1 MKPFSELIKRR
12 QSTRA
17 YIDKPVEKEKI
28 LQCLEAARLAP
39 SANNQQPWNFV
50 VVDDPQLKIQ
60 VAEST
65 ASLGMNKFA
74 SQAPVLVVVVLDKER
89 VISSLG
95 GLVKDKNFCD
105 YDVGMAVNQFCLQ
118 AAELD
123 LDTCIMGWFK
133 EEKIKKLLQVDK
145 KRRIAL
151 MISLGYSEVP
161 VREKKR
167 KPLEEMSSWNA
178 YRKQK

>member
-12 QSTRA
+12 QSTRS
-17 YIDKPVEKEKI
+17 YIDKPVEREKI
-28 LQCLEAARLAP
+28 LQCLEAARMAP
-39 SANNQQPWNFV
+39 SAYNQQPWNFV
-50 VVDDPQLKIQ
+50 VVDDPELKDQ
-60 VAEST
+60 VAACT
-65 ASLGMNKFA
+65 AGLGMNFFA
-74 SQAPVLVVVVLDKER
+74 SQAPVLVVVVLDKEH
-89 VISSLG
+89 VMSSLG

-145 KRRIAL
+145 RRRIAL
-151 MISLGYSEVP
+151 MVALGYSEARI
-161 VREKKR
+161 REKKR
-167 KPLEEMSSWNA
+167 KPLEEMSSRNA
-178 YRKQK
+178 YRKQ

>member
-17 YIDKPVEKEKI
+17 YIDKPVEREKI
-28 LQCLEAARLAP
+28 LQCIEAARLAP
-39 SANNQQPWNFV
+39 SAYNQQPWNFV
-50 VVDDPQLKIQ
+50 VVDDPQLKEQ

-74 SQAPVLVVVVLDKER
+74 FQAPVLVVVVLDKEH
-89 VISSLG
+89 VMSSLG

-151 MISLGYSEVP
+151 MISLGNSEAP

>member
-17 YIDKPVEKEKI
+17 YIDKPIEEEKI

-39 SANNQQPWNFV
+39 SAYNQQPWNFV
-50 VVDDPQLKIQ
+50 VVDEPDLKNR
-60 VAEST
+60 VAACT
-65 ASLGMNKFA
+65 AGLGMNFFA
-74 SQAPVLVVVVLDKER
+74 SQAPVLVVVVLDKEH
-89 VISSLG
+89 VMSSLG

-145 KRRIAL
+145 RRRIAL
-151 MISLGYSEVP
+151 MVALGYSEARI
-161 VREKKR
+161 REKKR
-167 KPLEEMSSWNA
+167 KPLEEMSSRNA
-178 YRKQK
+178 YRKP

>member
-1 MKPFSELIKRR
+1 MKPFFELIKRR

-17 YIDKPVEKEKI
+17 YLEKPVEKEKI

-50 VVDDPQLKIQ
+50 VVDDPQLKNQ
-60 VAEST
+60 VADCT

-151 MISLGYSEVP
+151 LIALGYSEAP

-178 YRKQK
+178 YRKQL

>member
-17 YIDKPVEKEKI
+17 YIDKPVEREKI
-28 LQCLEAARLAP
+28 LQCIEAARLAP
-39 SANNQQPWNFV
+39 SAYNQQPWNFV
-50 VVDDPQLKIQ
+50 VVDDPQLKEQ

-74 SQAPVLVVVVLDKER
+74 FQAPVLVVVVLDKEH
-89 VISSLG
+89 VMSSLG

-151 MISLGYSEVP
+151 MISLGYSEAP

-167 KPLEEMSSWNA
+167 KSMEEMSSWNA